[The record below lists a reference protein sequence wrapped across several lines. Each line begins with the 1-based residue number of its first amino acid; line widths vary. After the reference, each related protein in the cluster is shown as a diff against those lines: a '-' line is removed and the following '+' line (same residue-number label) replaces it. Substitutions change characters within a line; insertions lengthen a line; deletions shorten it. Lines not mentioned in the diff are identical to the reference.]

1 MSTAEWGIREAPKN
15 IDPEDYRVGKTL
27 AALMFRTEQ
36 TPEGYMTRRPITQEE
51 LARNAAVSPGLIS
64 QICTGRKHLS
74 NQVLYRIAAFLQ
86 VEPIVIKRPDPELRQ
101 QRLPMVERELVGAA

>member
-51 LARNAAVSPGLIS
+51 LARGAKVSPGLIS

-74 NQVLYRIAAFLQ
+74 NQVLLRIAAYLQ
-86 VEPIVIKRPDPELRQ
+86 IHPIVIKRPDPEIGQ
-101 QRLPMVERELVGAA
+101 QTLPMSDRELVSAA